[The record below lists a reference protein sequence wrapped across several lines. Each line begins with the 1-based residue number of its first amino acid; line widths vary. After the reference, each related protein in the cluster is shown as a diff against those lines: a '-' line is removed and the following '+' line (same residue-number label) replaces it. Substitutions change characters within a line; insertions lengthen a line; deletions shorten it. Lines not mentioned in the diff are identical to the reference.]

1 MAEFKD
7 AIRAAGGKL
16 EYIPQPNGQLAFRI
30 SGNSGSGMRALY
42 MVAVSMDGRHLLAT
56 IPATGLGQTAVYP
69 QPSVVAYVQSDEQGM
84 WGRNCPACERYF
96 RTTHIFHDSV
106 CPYCAKCAPSLT
118 FISKAQRLYIA
129 ASYDAFGRA
138 MVTGKN
144 TSLDLA
150 DVTDATPAWHYAEE
164 KQQTHFK
171 CQTEGCGVETDILG
185 IYGYCPRCGRTNARP
200 AFSNAMTRMLTRW
213 EGTAKNITDRNA
225 RGEVWE
231 ELTTKS
237 VTEFETLAKHLRRR
251 LVTFPMT
258 RSRRQ
263 QLEELNFQSPLQ
275 ADESL
280 RKWFDIGVV
289 AWNGNA
295 KIPPRAVKQSELP
308 FITKMLQRRHIL
320 IHNSGVVDNDY
331 LNLSADKQV
340 RLDER
345 IRIPS
350 NDAKHFVEIVREMG
364 LNLLDGV
371 EYGFEEA

>member
-16 EYIPQPNGQLAFRI
+16 EYLHQSDGRLAFQI
-30 SGNSGSGMRALY
+30 SGDMRALY
-42 MVAVSMDGRHLLAT
+42 MVAVSMDGLRLLDT
-56 IPATGLGQTAVYP
+56 VPAVGYGQAAVYP

-96 RTTHIFHDSV
+96 RTTHIFHTSV
-106 CPYCAKCAPSLT
+106 CPYCAKPAPSLT

-129 ASYDAFGRA
+129 ASYDAFARA
-138 MVTGKN
+138 MLTGKN

-171 CQTEGCGVETDILG
+171 CQTDGCDIETDILG

-200 AFSNAMTRMLTRW
+200 AFNDAMTRMLTRW
-213 EGTAKNITDRNA
+213 DQTDKTVTDRNA
-225 RGEVWE
+225 RGEVWDD
-231 ELTTKS
+231 LTVKS

-251 LVTFPMT
+251 LLTFPMT

-263 QLEELNFQSPLQ
+263 QLEELNFQTPLQ
-275 ADESL
+275 ADDSL
-280 RKWFDIGVV
+280 RQWFDIGVV
-289 AWNGNA
+289 TWNGNA
-295 KIPPRAVKQSELP
+295 KIPPRAVRQLELP

-320 IHNSGVVDNDY
+320 IHNSGIVDDDY
-331 LNLSADKQV
+331 IKLSGDKQV

-350 NDAKHFVEIVREMG
+350 NEAKHFVEVIREMG

-371 EYGFEEA
+371 EFGFEEA

>member
-7 AIRAAGGKL
+7 AIRAAGGKI
-16 EYIPQPNGQLAFRI
+16 EYLHQPDGQLAFQI
-30 SGNSGSGMRALY
+30 SGTSGSGMRALY
-42 MVAVSMDGRHLLAT
+42 MVAVSMDGKRLLDT
-56 IPATGLGQTAVYP
+56 VPATGIGHIAVYR

-96 RTTHIFHDSV
+96 RTTHVFHTSV
-106 CPYCAKCAPSLT
+106 CPYCAKAAPSLS
-118 FISKAQRLYIA
+118 FISKAQRRYIA

-138 MVTGKN
+138 IVTGQN

-171 CQTEGCGVETDILG
+171 CQTDDSGVETDILG

-200 AFSNAMTRMLTRW
+200 AFNDALARMLARW
-213 EGTAKNITDRNA
+213 DQTDKNVSDRDA

-231 ELTTKS
+231 DLTTKS

-251 LVTFPMT
+251 LLTFPMT
-258 RSRRQ
+258 RSRRR

-275 ADESL
+275 ADEAL
-280 RKWFDIGVV
+280 RQWFDIGVV
-289 AWNGNA
+289 AWGGNA
-295 KIPPRAVKQSELP
+295 KIPPRAVKQLELP

-320 IHNSGVVDNDY
+320 IHNGGVVDADY
-331 LNLSADKQV
+331 LKLSGDTQS

-345 IRIPS
+345 IRVS
-350 NDAKHFVEIVREMG
+350 SRDARHFVEVVSEMG